1 MAALSHRCTLE
12 LQSGALNRLKKEF
25 EAMPN
30 QDEMK
35 GKFREGTGATQQKAG
50 EVTGDRDME
59 TKGAATKNEGKLEG
73 AWGKV
78 KGAAE
83 NAADAVKDKIHH

>member
-1 MAALSHRCTLE
+1 
-12 LQSGALNRLKKEF
+12 LNRLKKEF
-25 EAMPN
+25 KAMPN

-35 GKFREGTGATQQKAG
+35 GKFREGTGAMQQKAG
-50 EVTGDRDME
+50 EVTGDSDME

-83 NAADAVKDKIHH
+83 NAAEAVKDKLHH